1 MGKIGRETEG
11 VTLLKSSQIPIT
23 FLLFIFELR
32 ALVLGPWNNQA
43 LTSQPFAMSRNG
55 WLRICIH
62 AILTFIFMLI
72 MYNNLQNW
80 SHGQTNVAFSSS
92 SAATLPYPSVTVCP
106 YSYNNTAED
115 IESITRENR
124 LLGLNHVVDNKL
136 NSNLYCQGAFNSFS
150 FL

>member
-1 MGKIGRETEG
+1 
-11 VTLLKSSQIPIT
+11 
-23 FLLFIFELR
+23 
-32 ALVLGPWNNQA
+32 
-43 LTSQPFAMSRNG
+43 
-55 WLRICIH
+55 
-62 AILTFIFMLI
+62 MLI

-136 NSNLYCQGAFNSFS
+136 NSNLYCQGAFNSLLFINVDDFNIYISHIHDICNNIADFKSMAIIIKHNRVITITIKPNKGDDKYKTFS
-150 FL
+150 